1 MRRLLAAIVLPFL
14 ATVAHAQ
21 AWPSK
26 PVRVVVPYSPGGG
39 ADAISRIYFG
49 KVAADLGQSFNI
61 ENRGGGAGTIGP
73 SIVAKS
79 PADGYTIL
87 HDATAFSIN
96 PALLPKLPYDS
107 AKEFIPVFLAGVV
120 PNLLVVHPAVPVKN
134 VADIIA
140 LGKAT
145 PSGLDWASSG
155 NGSAQHLALDLFKR
169 QAGIKLNHVPYKG
182 GGPAIGDLAGGH
194 IKFFFSNTASSTP
207 HVKAGTIRAV
217 AHTGTERLATFPD
230 LPAVAETLPGFE
242 AFEWNGV
249 LLPAGTPREIVDK
262 LSAALNAAQKD
273 EGVRAKL
280 AALSV
285 QSKPNTPEDFAKF
298 VQDQTAKWGRI
309 IREGNIKVE

>member
-1 MRRLLAAIVLPFL
+1 MRRLLVAFVLLFL
-14 ATVAHAQ
+14 AAGAHAQ

-49 KVAADLGQSFNI
+49 KVAADLGQAFNI

-73 SIVAKS
+73 AIVAKA

-107 AKEFIPVFLAGVV
+107 AKEFMPVFLAGVV
-120 PNLLVVHPAVPVKN
+120 PNLLVVHPAVPVKT

-140 LGKAT
+140 LGKAA

-155 NGSAQHLALDLFKR
+155 NGSAQHLALELFQR

-207 HVKAGTIRAV
+207 HVKAGTIRAI
-217 AHTGTERLATFPD
+217 AHTGVERLATFPD
-230 LPAVAETLPGFE
+230 LPAVAATLPGFE

-249 LLPAGTPREIVDK
+249 FLPASTPKEIVDK

-285 QSKPNTPEDFAKF
+285 QSKPNTSEDFARF
-298 VQDQTAKWGRI
+298 VQEQTAKWGRI